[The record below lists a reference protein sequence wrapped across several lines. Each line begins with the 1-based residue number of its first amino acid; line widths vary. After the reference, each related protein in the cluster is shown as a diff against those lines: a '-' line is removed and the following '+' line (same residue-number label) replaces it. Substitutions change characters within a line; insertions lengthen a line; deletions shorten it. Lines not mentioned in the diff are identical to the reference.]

1 MADSKA
7 SWFPVG
13 RDNTE
18 GWRLDVVSILAI
30 LGESLM
36 ASHIQPLTASRLC
49 LLPRLLP
56 APQSFLKYSR
66 ELRLP
71 SRPAVVCGVHSGAL
85 VHQLNYFADILIPIS
100 RLKRYQVEVY
110 RITWAQHAYRLRYT
124 RGKHL
129 RREALIPPR
138 NLSPVNILTVASS
151 GLTIGAVVWTMV
163 IHDGAAVFA
172 LAAMSVASS
181 LVGVACYWKPR
192 LATRPTSAPVPDGDV
207 AIRTHNGA
215 LVIIRCSE
223 EIARELYMATE
234 DCDYMV
240 NDQWAKVLL
249 GCGTLLVI
257 ASVIFLGNCSWTM
270 QVVIA
275 VIYVQLNAVY
285 WVASLLPPKWLW
297 DLSRY
302 ILKKETPENL
312 QGAHEYDADGN
323 PPNYT
328 RSLWYAIQATGQ
340 VDWIT
345 ISDGAPRT
353 PAWKAWLNEAYVN
366 RRNKDWDPVKFKDY
380 LMEEARRN
388 TDVKQDEESHC
399 RQKTET
405 SHEADATGN

>member
-1 MADSKA
+1 MPDPKT

-13 RDNTE
+13 RENTD

-36 ASHIQPLTASRLC
+36 AGQIQPISASRLC

-71 SRPAVVCGVHSGAL
+71 SHPAVVCGVHSGAL
-85 VHQLNYFADILIPIS
+85 VHQLNYFADILLPIS
-100 RLKRYQVEVY
+100 GLKRYQVEVY
-110 RITWAQHAYRLRYT
+110 RITWAHHAYRLRYT
-124 RGKHL
+124 CGKHI
-129 RREALIPPR
+129 RREALVPPR
-138 NLSPVNILTVASS
+138 RFSPVNILTVLSS
-151 GLTIGAVVWTMV
+151 GLTIGAITWAMA
-163 IHDGAAVFA
+163 IRDGAAVFA
-172 LAAMSVASS
+172 LSAMSLAST
-181 LVGVACYWKPR
+181 LVGAACYWKPR
-192 LATRPTSAPVPDGDV
+192 LVTRPTGAPVPDGDV
-207 AIRTHNGA
+207 VIRTRNGA
-215 LVIIRCSE
+215 LVVVRCSE

-275 VIYVQLNAVY
+275 VIYVKLNAIY

-302 ILKKETPENL
+302 ILEKETPENL
-312 QGAHEYDADGN
+312 KGAHEYDAHGN

-328 RSLWYAIQATGQ
+328 RSLWYTIQATGQ
-340 VDWIT
+340 VDWIS
-345 ISDGAPRT
+345 ISDSAPRT
-353 PAWKAWLNEAYVN
+353 PAWKTWLDEAYAN
-366 RRNKDWDPVKFKDY
+366 RNNIDWDPVMFKDH
-380 LMEEARRN
+380 LMGEARRN
-388 TDVKQDEESHC
+388 TIPKQDVTSHR
-399 RQKTET
+399 RQEET
-405 SHEADATGN
+405 SHEAKTAVN